1 MITCVPCLIE
11 IDEGNQIMS
20 SPTTHII
27 TLTRFNDILNKI
39 SEIVE
44 TARKNHSARQ
54 LLRSILKDLTLVV
67 QDIKQYNDH
76 LDHPREEINSLIEE
90 NDAAESACKASS
102 ENDFYVVDENQSLIV
117 NDVEQTLYKAREI
130 LELLN
135 HENLEHKFNE
145 AGPPFKRPFD
155 VPENPKFTVGLDIPF
170 SKLKM
175 ELLRGG
181 SSTLVL
187 TGLGGLGKTTL
198 ATMLC
203 WDEQVKGKS

>member
-1 MITCVPCLIE
+1 
-11 IDEGNQIMS
+11 MS
-20 SPTTHII
+20 SATTHII
-27 TLTRFNDILNKI
+27 TLTTRFHDVLNKI
-39 SEIVE
+39 SQIVE
-44 TARKNHSARQ
+44 TTRKNQSARQ

-67 QDIKQYNDH
+67 QDIKQYNEH
-76 LDHPREEINSLIEE
+76 LDHPREEIKTLLEE
-90 NDAAESACKASS
+90 YYAEESACKCSS
-102 ENDFYVVDENQSLIV
+102 ENDSYVVDEKQSLIA
-117 NDVEQTLYKAREI
+117 NDVEETLYKAREI

-135 HENLEHKFNE
+135 HETFEHKFNE
-145 AGPPFKRPFD
+145 AKPPFKCPFD

-175 ELLRGG
+175 ELLRDG

-198 ATMLC
+198 ATKLC

>member
-1 MITCVPCLIE
+1 
-11 IDEGNQIMS
+11 MS
-20 SPTTHII
+20 SATHII
-27 TLTRFNDILNKI
+27 TLSTRFQFHDVLNKI
-39 SEIVE
+39 SQMVE
-44 TARKNHSARQ
+44 KAQKNQSSRRS
-54 LLRSILKDLTLVV
+54 LRLILKDLSPVV
-67 QDIKQYNDH
+67 QDIKHYNEH

-90 NDAAESACKASS
+90 NDAGESACKSS
-102 ENDFYVVDENQSLIV
+102 SQNDFYVVDENQSLIV

-145 AGPPFKRPFD
+145 AGPPFKLPFD